1 MNKTER
7 DIPLGTLFLIVSLC
21 WVVAAAYHI
30 GILYEPAKMLL
41 MVVAVNFYNVF
52 FNKGIKKIFPLPKE

>member
-1 MNKTER
+1 MNNSQR
-7 DIPLGTLFLIVSLC
+7 DIPLGTLFLVLSLC

-41 MVVAVNFYNVF
+41 MVIAVNFYNVF
-52 FNKGIKKIFPLPKE
+52 FNKAIKKIFPLYEE